1 MRGDSDALDLQQ
13 MAARMTDAEIREWI
27 ETVLM
32 EAGETVRT
40 LLSELEAREMERT
53 KWTEAQK

>member
-1 MRGDSDALDLQQ
+1 MRDDSDALDLQQ

-32 EAGETVRT
+32 EAGETVRA

-53 KWTEAQK
+53 K